1 MVNQVKHSWVTPAVI
16 AIAFVELF
24 VDSQS
29 PLGTADYIFYFM
41 PVALTVL
48 HNRASAPFLAAL
60 LATILI
66 GIGYY
71 ISPDSG
77 IYGPVALNR
86 SFAAINLW
94 LVAGMV
100 SMIIKTR
107 NKVIENDW
115 IKSAQNDVANNLRG
129 ELSID
134 EIGTVIFQ
142 FLSTRT
148 ELKAGAMYLFED
160 STKSLQYVTGYA
172 FSPDQRTTTIKLG
185 EGLVGQSALDK
196 KHKELIN
203 VEHNYFKINSSLVEK
218 TPKCV
223 LVYPLQAENK
233 VVGVIEIAFPHT
245 SMHLLKPLFDQVSES
260 IGIAIRS
267 SQNRSRLQDLLHQA
281 QQLTEELQSQQEELR
296 VSNEELE
303 QQSKALKESH
313 IKMENQQAE
322 LEQSNQQLEEQTQ
335 ILENQKIILDEKNRD
350 LLISQATLEDKS
362 REVART
368 SQYKSEFLA
377 NMSHELRT
385 PLNSTLIL
393 AKLLSDNKPGN
404 LNEEQIKYAEIIHT
418 SGNDLLNL
426 INDILDLSKVEAGK
440 MTVNPEVVDIDSLKK
455 TMEAMFRAQAET
467 KNLDFKV
474 EVEETAPVS
483 IITDRMRLEQ
493 ILKNFLSNAMK
504 FTDKGFVQMQIY
516 REPKGISFAI
526 SDSGIGIAPE
536 QQEVIF
542 EAFRQADGTSNRK
555 YGGTGLGLSIS
566 RELTHLLGGEI
577 SIKSAVGQGSTF
589 VLTVPVEYKAKPA
602 QDTDTEASAV
612 PQTLPKYKST
622 ESIAVTEP
630 LSQSFSFQDD
640 REKLSKHGR
649 KILIIEDDE
658 SFARILFDLAHEMK
672 FGALVAATADEGLKL
687 AQLYVP
693 HAVLLDMRLPDHSGL
708 LVLDQLKMNSKTR
721 HIPVHVISSSDFSK
735 SAMEMGAI
743 GYMLKPVKREQLQ
756 VAFSNLSSIM
766 GQKEKSVL
774 VVEDDQVQRDHIV
787 GLITDD
793 FVKVDAVENA
803 KDALSKLAEKTYDC
817 MIMDLSLPD
826 LSGYELLSKLSNE
839 SHNYSYPPVIVYTAR
854 DLTQEEEE
862 KLKRYSGSI
871 IIKGAKSPER
881 LLSEVTLFLHRVET
895 ELPPERQKMLKD
907 LRTREKSLEERKIL
921 VVDDDVR
928 NIFALTSAL
937 ENYGA
942 KVIVAR
948 NGREAI
954 EKVMT
959 NEDLDMVLMD
969 IMMPEM
975 DGYEAMRKLRMNK
988 KFEKLPIIALTAKAM
1003 KDDQEKCL
1011 EAGANDYLPKPLNV
1025 DKLLSLIRV
1034 WLPHQRSFLN

>member
-1 MVNQVKHSWVTPAVI
+1 MVNQVKHPWLTPTVIVI
-16 AIAFVELF
+16 AFLELF
-24 VDSQS
+24 VDVNT
-29 PLGTADYIFYFM
+29 PLGTADYIFYFI

-48 HNRASAPFLAAL
+48 HNKPSTPFLTAL
-60 LATILI
+60 LTTILI
-66 GIGYY
+66 TIGYY
-71 ISPDSG
+71 LSPVSTNS
-77 IYGPVALNR
+77 GPVGINR
-86 SFAAINLW
+86 AFAGLNLW
-94 LVAGMV
+94 LVAFMV

-107 NKVIENDW
+107 NKVLDNDW
-115 IKSAQNDVANNLRG
+115 IKSAQNEMANRLRG
-129 ELSID
+129 DLSID
-134 EIGTVIFQ
+134 EIGQTIFQ
-142 FLSTRT
+142 FFSTRT
-148 ELKAGAMYLFED
+148 HLKAGAMYLMQE
-160 STKSLQYVTGYA
+160 SNQTLQYVTGYA
-172 FSPDQRTTTIKLG
+172 FSPDQRTSSIKLG
-185 EGLVGQSALDK
+185 EGLVGQAAMDNSS
-196 KHKELIN
+196 KELVN

-223 LVYPLQAENK
+223 LIYPLSAENT
-233 VVGVIEIAFPHT
+233 VVGVIEIAFPYT
-245 SMHLLKPLFDQVSES
+245 SMHLLRPLMDQISES
-260 IGIAIRS
+260 LGIAIRS
-267 SQNRSRLQDLLHQA
+267 SQNRSKLQYLLQQS
-281 QQLTEELQSQQEELR
+281 QQLSEELQAQQEELR

-303 QQSKALKESH
+303 QQTKALKESY

-322 LEQSNQQLEEQTQ
+322 LEQNNQQLETQTQ
-335 ILENQKIILDEKNRD
+335 LLESQKVILNEKNRE
-350 LLISQATLEDKS
+350 LMISQAALEDKS
-362 REVART
+362 REIAKT

-393 AKLLSDNKPGN
+393 AKLLSDNKTGN
-404 LNEEQIKYAEIIHT
+404 LTEEQIKYAEIIHT

-440 MTVNPEVVDIDSLKK
+440 MTVNPEVVEIDYLKK
-455 TMEAMFRAQAET
+455 NLEALFKAHAES
-467 KNLDFKV
+467 KNLDFKI
-474 EVEETAPVS
+474 EVENSAPAS
-483 IITDRMRLEQ
+483 LITDRMRVEQ
-493 ILKNFLSNAMK
+493 ILKNFLSNAIK
-504 FTDKGFVQMQIY
+504 FTDKGFVQLQIY
-516 REPKGISFAI
+516 REPKGLSFAI

-536 QQEVIF
+536 QQDTIF
-542 EAFRQADGTSNRK
+542 EAFRQADGTTNRK

-566 RELTHLLGGEI
+566 KELTQLLGGEI
-577 SIKSAVGQGSTF
+577 TIKSAVGQGSTF
-589 VLTVPVEYKAKPA
+589 IL
-602 QDTDTEASAV
+602 
-612 PQTLPKYKST
+612 TLPLEYQAKTSQDDEAFTPAPTVKTQPKSPGPAPT
-622 ESIAVTEP
+622 SAP
-630 LSQSFSFQDD
+630 LPLNFNFEDD

-658 SFARILFDLAHEMK
+658 TFARILFDLAHEMQ
-672 FGALVAATADEGLKL
+672 FSALVASTAEEGLKL
-687 AQLYVP
+687 ARTYLP

-708 LVLDQLKMNSKTR
+708 LVLDQMKMNSKTR
-721 HIPVHVISSSDFSK
+721 HIPVHVISSSDFSR

-774 VVEDDQVQRDHIV
+774 VVEDDMVQRNHIV
-787 GLITDD
+787 DLISDD
-793 FVKVDAVENA
+793 FVKVDAVVNA
-803 KDALSKLAEKTYDC
+803 KDALAKLAEKTYDC

-826 LSGYELLSKLSNE
+826 LSGYDLLAKLSNE

-854 DLTQEEEE
+854 DLTPQEEE
-862 KLKRYSGSI
+862 KLRQYSGSI

-881 LLSEVTLFLHRVET
+881 LLSEVTLFLHRIET

-907 LRTREKSLEERKIL
+907 LRIREKSLEDRKIL

-937 ENYGA
+937 ESFGA
-942 KVIVAR
+942 KIIVAR

-954 EKVMT
+954 EKVIT

-975 DGYEAMRKLRMNK
+975 DGYEAMRKLRLNK
-988 KFEKLPIIALTAKAM
+988 KYERLPIIALTAKAM

-1011 EAGANDYLPKPLNV
+1011 EAGANDYLAKPLNV

-1034 WLPHQRSFLN
+1034 WLPNQRSFLT